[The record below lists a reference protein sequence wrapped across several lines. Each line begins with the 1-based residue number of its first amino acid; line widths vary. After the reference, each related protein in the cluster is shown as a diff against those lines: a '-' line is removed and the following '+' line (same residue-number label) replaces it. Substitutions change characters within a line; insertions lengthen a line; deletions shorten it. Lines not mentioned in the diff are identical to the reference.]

1 MKVCVYSE
9 FDNNITSKLFG
20 TTKFSIFFL
29 KNKLPKS
36 TVSLGVAT
44 TILGV
49 DNTNL
54 RKKVR
59 AFEDGKNS
67 GQKNNMNKYRLPE
80 SVKPLLYDLYLY
92 PDLKTGLFRGKV
104 NISIEIL
111 SETDTI
117 TVHSNFLSIDSVKV
131 SSENVKFALEKSY
144 ELLNIKKSDS
154 STFKI
159 GTENVEIEYNGDM
172 KNRIVGLY
180 TSSYKTSTGEKRQM
194 ATSKFE
200 PTYARQAFPCFDEP
214 NLKAKYIVHLLKPK
228 NNTYIALSNYPVAST
243 EDYDEEHQ
251 LVTFDETVSMSTY
264 LTCFIVSDFD
274 HTNTT
279 FNNNGT
285 PVPLKVYA
293 STENLYKTTYAAEIG
308 KKAIEHYVE
317 YFDIPYPL
325 PKLDLVAI
333 PDFVSGAMEHW
344 GLVTFRET
352 GLLYTNTTHSTAN
365 KQRVATV
372 IAHELAHSWF
382 GNLVTMNWWNDLW
395 LNEGFA
401 SYIEYKGVLAA
412 EPTWGMMEQFIIA
425 EMHAVLSLDAT
436 LSSHPIV
443 QTVLTPDQI
452 TEIFDT
458 ISYNK
463 GASIL
468 RMLEATV
475 GEKIFQQGVK
485 NYLNRHAYGNAV
497 TKDLLTE
504 LQLLYGDKLDV
515 AEMMETFTVQMGYPI
530 LNVNVSGDNY
540 TLTQKRFLID
550 PNATYNLNDSKY
562 RYKWSVPVTYVTD
575 LGKSNEAILFKY
587 SDDYITIK
595 KPTGAT
601 WIKFNYDQIGYYRVN
616 YPASEWDK
624 IIRNYNSFGTGDR
637 THLLEETFK
646 IAEADLLSYNVPL
659 ELSKKLKDE
668 RDYTPWSAGSD
679 NLLSILSRLRNTKSE
694 QESSFKDYLIE
705 LVTPAYNEFN
715 WTENADDSHLKRL
728 TRTVVISLA
737 CKADYAKC
745 LEQAESKFNTWIKDK
760 QVLSPDLR
768 SFVYVYG
775 AKKASVETWNAL
787 LEIYQDETDASEQ
800 LKIMAGLCSVEN
812 VVLLK
817 KLLEIA
823 KNESIVRSQDYF
835 NVLQT
840 ISTNPVGTD
849 LVWDFVR
856 SNWEYLVDRFTL
868 NDRYLGSMIP
878 SITSSFS
885 TTEKLKEMEEFFK
898 KYPNAGAG
906 EANRKTALE
915 KVKNNIR
922 WAANY
927 KNVVEEW
934 IKNNKNI

>member
-1 MKVCVYSE
+1 MFHVLKAG
-9 FDNNITSKLFG
+9 K
-20 TTKFSIFFL
+20 TKFSVFFS
-29 KNKLPKS
+29 KNEIPKS
-36 TVSLGVAT
+36 TVSLGITT
-44 TILGV
+44 TIFGV

-54 RKKVR
+54 RKKVQNL
-59 AFEDGKNS
+59 EKEKIS
-67 GQKNNMNKYRLPE
+67 GQTNMNKYRLPD

-104 NISIEIL
+104 NITIDIL

-117 TVHSNFLSIDSVKV
+117 SVHSNFLSIDSVKL
-131 SSENVKFALEKSY
+131 SSESAIFTLEKTF
-144 ELLNIKKSDS
+144 ELLNIKKSDNS
-154 STFKI
+154 IFKSGI
-159 GTENVEIEYNGDM
+159 ENVEIEFNGDM

-180 TSSYKTSTGEKRQM
+180 TSSYKTSTGENRQI

-214 NLKAKYIVHLLKPK
+214 NLKAKYKVHLLKPK
-228 NNTYIALSNYPVAST
+228 NNSYIALSNYPVAST
-243 EDYDEEHQ
+243 EDYDEEHE

-264 LTCFIVSDFD
+264 LSCFIVSDFD
-274 HTNTT
+274 HTKTT
-279 FNNNGT
+279 FDNNGT
-285 PVPLKVYA
+285 MIPLKVYA
-293 STENLYKTTYAAEIG
+293 SPDNLYKTTYAAEIG
-308 KKAIEHYVE
+308 KKVIEHYVN

-352 GLLYTNTTHSTAN
+352 ALLYTNTTHSTAN

-401 SYIEYKGVLAA
+401 SYIEYKGALAA
-412 EPTWGMMEQFIIA
+412 EPTWGMMEQFIIS
-425 EMHAVLSLDAT
+425 EMHSVLSLDAT

-452 TEIFDT
+452 TAIFDS

-475 GEKIFQQGVK
+475 GEKIFQRGVK

-497 TKDLLTE
+497 TKDLIEE
-504 LQLLYGDKLDV
+504 LQILYGNKLDV
-515 AEMMETFTVQMGYPI
+515 AEMLETFTVQMGYPI
-530 LNVNVSGDNY
+530 LNVTVSGDIY

-550 PNATYNLNDSKY
+550 PNATYNLNETKY

-575 LGKSNEAILFKY
+575 MGKSTEPILFKY
-587 SDDYITIK
+587 NDDYITIK

-616 YPASEWDK
+616 YPLSEWDN
-624 IIRNYNSFGTGDR
+624 IIKNYDSLSKGDK

-646 IAEADLLSYNVPL
+646 IAEAGLLSYKVPL
-659 ELSKKLKDE
+659 ELSKKLKNE
-668 RDYTPWSAGSD
+668 RDYTPWSAGSN
-679 NLLSILSRLRNTKSE
+679 NLLSILNRLGSTKSE
-694 QESSFKDYLIE
+694 QESSFKDYLINI
-705 LVTPAYNEFN
+705 VTPAYKEFT
-715 WTENADDSHLKRL
+715 WTENENDSHLNKL

-737 CKADYAKC
+737 CKAGYKDC
-745 LEQAESKFNTWIKDK
+745 LEQAEKKFDTWMKDR
-760 QVLSPDLR
+760 QFISPDLK
-768 SFVYVYG
+768 SFVYIYG
-775 AKKASVETWNAL
+775 STKASVETWNAL
-787 LEIYQDETDASEQ
+787 LQIYQDENDASEK
-800 LKIMAGLCSVEN
+800 LKIMAGLCNVEN
-812 VVLLK
+812 VDLLK
-817 KLLEIA
+817 KLLEVT

-835 NVLQT
+835 DVLQT
-840 ISTNPVGTD
+840 MSSNPIGTD

-856 SNWEYLVDRFTL
+856 SNWQYLADRFTL
-868 NDRYLGSMIP
+868 NNRYLGSMIP
-878 SITSSFS
+878 TITSSFS
-885 TTEKLKEMEEFFK
+885 TEEKLKEMEEFFE

-915 KVKNNIR
+915 NVKNNIR

-927 KNVVEEW
+927 KEIIEDW
-934 IKNNKNI
+934 IINNKTI